1 MGNFITRK
9 VKSNQSIK
17 RRKNMNKN
25 LLKGLKW
32 MRWVLFPAI
41 VAVSLLAIMPAHA
54 QESDPVSE
62 LTRGLNTAWA
72 LVTGFLVFW
81 MQAGFAF
88 VEAGLTRAKNTTNI
102 LFKNLIDFVFAS
114 LAFWATGYALM
125 FGTSAGG
132 WIGTSGF
139 FISGGEDV
147 AGLPV
152 LAFWFFQLVFAGTAA
167 TIVSGA
173 MAERTRFVSYLVYS
187 IVISALIY
195 PVFGHWAWGGGWL
208 ATLPFGAGFKDFAG
222 STVVHS
228 IGGWMALIG
237 AIALG
242 PRIGRFA
249 KDGTPRAI
257 PGHSISLATLGVFIL
272 WLGWFGFNPGSQLA
286 IHGGNADAV
295 ALVAVNTNLAAAAG
309 ALAAMIVS
317 WAFVTRKPD
326 LGTTLNGALAGLVA
340 ITAPCAFVT
349 PAASILI
356 GAIGGVIVVYGA
368 ILLEKLKID
377 DPVSAVPV
385 HLMNGIW
392 GTLAVG
398 IFATE
403 NGVTGLIAGNGA
415 QFVAQLIGV
424 LAAGIWCVITGY
436 LLFFVLLKRFVG
448 LRVSREEELKGLD
461 LEEHGTEA
469 YPGDVLRSVTAD

>member
-1 MGNFITRK
+1 MNTFALRT
-9 VKSNQSIK
+9 IK
-17 RRKNMNKN
+17 W
-25 LLKGLKW
+25 L
-32 MRWVLFPAI
+32 RWVLVPAL
-41 VAVSLLAIMPAHA
+41 AATALLAYTTTAFA
-54 QESDPVSE
+54 QEPDPLVD
-62 LTRGLNTAWA
+62 LTRGLNTMWV

-88 VEAGLTRAKNTTNI
+88 LEAGLTRAKNTTNI

-114 LAFWATGYALM
+114 IAFWAVGYAFM

-139 FISGGEDV
+139 FISGGDDF

-152 LAFWFFQLVFAGTAA
+152 MAFWFFQLVFAGTAA

-173 MAERTRFVSYLVYS
+173 MSERTKFSAYLVYS
-187 IVISALIY
+187 IVISAIIY
-195 PVFGHWAWGGGWL
+195 PIAGHWIWGGGWIW
-208 ATLPFGAGFKDFAG
+208 TLPFGAGFRDFAG

-228 IGGWMALIG
+228 IGGWLALVG

-242 PRIGRFA
+242 PREGRFD
-249 KDGTPRAI
+249 KKGNPVTI
-257 PGHSISLATLGVFIL
+257 PGHSVSMAVLGVFIL

-286 IHGGNADAV
+286 ITGANADVV

-309 ALAAMIVS
+309 GLVALIIG
-317 WAFVTRKPD
+317 WLFITKKPD
-326 LGTTLNGALAGLVA
+326 IGTTLNGVLAGLVA
-340 ITAPCAFVT
+340 ITAPCAYVT
-349 PAASILI
+349 PLNSIII
-356 GAIGGVIVVYGA
+356 GAIGGVVVVYGA

-392 GTLAVG
+392 GTLALG

-403 NGVTGLIAGNGA
+403 NGVVGLLGGNGG
-415 QFVAQLIGV
+415 QLVAQLIGI
-424 LAAGIWCVITGY
+424 LAVGVWCVVTGAI
-436 LLFFVLLKRFVG
+436 LFFGVLKGWLG
-448 LRVSREEELKGLD
+448 LRVSVEEEHAGLD
-461 LEEHGTEA
+461 FLEHGTKA
-469 YPGDVLRSVTAD
+469 YPGDVIAGGDLV